1 MFIKKFSEIEVTKK
15 DVKFFFDV
23 SFDFKIFFQN
33 YSLSIIN
40 AYRSLAKRLQGR
52 ERGLGESSGF
62 SHPMGRVEG
71 WVGISGGGDSF
82 YCTN

>member
-1 MFIKKFSEIEVTKK
+1 MMLNFFLMFHLI
-15 DVKFFFDV
+15 
-23 SFDFKIFFQN
+23 FKIFFQN

-62 SHPMGRVEG
+62 SHPMVRVEG